1 MAGIQERSDHYR
13 KTIVETDI
21 FDTALWWA
29 PQNVDT
35 FEPYTDWETQLA
47 AWRNFGI
54 KGGLVTAQTSAKYDA
69 ATGNEEILRLIGG
82 YKDIF
87 ACIVLTPEMFWNATA
102 GRRYVEEMRKGGAAA
117 ARIFSGEYH
126 HSTQEY
132 AIGPMLDLLEALGM
146 PLLVWHIDTGWDAMD
161 RICTNHPKLKLVVE
175 SRDRKLL
182 YHMRDYVSLMRRH
195 ENFYVET
202 HNLVLFREI
211 ENICSIV
218 GDGQL
223 LYGSYF
229 PYMNAD
235 FSLYPIYAAEI
246 PEESKLKIFAGN
258 ARRIF
263 NVKDA

>member
-1 MAGIQERSDHYR
+1 MGSIQERTDHY
-13 KTIVETDI
+13 KQTIAGMDI

-35 FEPYTDWETQLA
+35 FVPYTDWKAQVE
-47 AWRNFGI
+47 AWRAFGM
-54 KGGLVTAQTSAKYDA
+54 KGGLVTTQTSAKYDA
-69 ATGNEEILRLIGG
+69 ALGNDEAVRLIQGCD
-82 YKDIF
+82 DIY
-87 ACIVLTPEMFWNATA
+87 ACVVLTPEMFWDARA
-102 GRRYVEEMRKGGAAA
+102 GRQYVEDLRKKGAVA
-117 ARIFSGEYH
+117 ARIFPGEYL
-126 HSTQEY
+126 HSTREY
-132 AIGPMLDLLEALGM
+132 AIGPMLDVLEALNM

-161 RICTNHPKLKLVVE
+161 RICADHPKLKLVVE

-202 HNLVLFREI
+202 HNLVLFREY
-211 ENICSIV
+211 ENICGLV
-218 GDGQL
+218 GDERL
-223 LYGSYF
+223 LYGSFF

-246 PEESKLKIFAGN
+246 PEASKRKIFAQN

-263 NVKDA
+263 GV